1 MFLSEQNTAK
11 ALVGVAVWLLV
22 LPFSL
27 SDSPEGE
34 LIQRILLLGVLVIVP
49 LGLALIDTISDRSS
63 AFLNI
68 AAASQPFAALAVII
82 SSFLDPGIS
91 AAGLALPWLITTSLI
106 GLDGLIR
113 LGRLRNA
120 AGSAFTTLPVLAAM
134 IYLPVGAVWLIMSR
148 LGIQPLGFGDTIVLL
163 TAVHFH
169 FAGFAAP
176 LLTGL
181 TGHHLPA
188 SSKTKPIYLLAVV
201 GVIAGTPL
209 VAAGITFSPLLALV
223 GAIVISIGLVCLVL
237 INITWILP
245 FISTLLPK
253 TLMVISSVSVIP
265 AMALAGVYAYSIV
278 FHKLIVD
285 IPQMAMTHGVI
296 NAFGF
301 ALCGLVA
308 WVLLLRRERVY

>member
-11 ALVGVAVWLLV
+11 ALVGGAVWLLV

-27 SDSPEGE
+27 SNSPEGE

-68 AAASQPFAALAVII
+68 AAASQPFAALAIAI
-82 SSFLDPGIS
+82 SSFLEPGFG

-106 GLDGLIR
+106 GLDGFIG
-113 LGRLRNA
+113 LGRLRK
-120 AGSAFTTLPVLAAM
+120 SASPAVATLPVLAAM

-181 TGHHLPA
+181 TGHHLPGIKQD
-188 SSKTKPIYLLAVV
+188 KTDLPAGCCRRNCRNAACGGWHHVLAVV
-201 GVIAGTPL
+201 GFGWRHSDLGWV
-209 VAAGITFSPLLALV
+209 S
-223 GAIVISIGLVCLVL
+223 
-237 INITWILP
+237 LP
-245 FISTLLPK
+245 
-253 TLMVISSVSVIP
+253 
-265 AMALAGVYAYSIV
+265 YANKYHSYPTV
-278 FHKLIVD
+278 HLYATSKN
-285 IPQMAMTHGVI
+285 THGDFFSFRYPR
-296 NAFGF
+296 NGPRRR
-301 ALCGLVA
+301 
-308 WVLLLRRERVY
+308 LRL

>member
-1 MFLSEQNTAK
+1 MLLSEQNTAK
-11 ALVGVAVWLLV
+11 ALVGGAAWLAL

-49 LGLALIDTISDRSS
+49 LGLALIGTVSERRS
-63 AFLNI
+63 ALFNI
-68 AAASQPFAALAVII
+68 AGACQPFAALAIII
-82 SSFLDPGIS
+82 SSFFAPGTK

-106 GLDGLIR
+106 GLDGLIL

-120 AGSAFTTLPVLAAM
+120 AGPTFAALSVIAAM

-176 LLTGL
+176 LLTGV
-181 TGHHLPA
+181 TGHHLST
-188 SSKTKPIYLLAVV
+188 SSRTKPIYLLAVV
-201 GVIAGTPL
+201 CVIAGTPL

-223 GAIVISIGLVCLVL
+223 GAIVISIGLVCLALTTITSIVPL
-237 INITWILP
+237 I
-245 FISTLLPK
+245 SSLLPRI
-253 TLMVISSVSVIP
+253 LLVVSSLSVVP

-308 WVLLLRRERVY
+308 WVLILRLQRVY